1 MLPKHRRIMRN
12 QLDTTF
18 EQLSQLGS
26 LQQPVKGW
34 LRSIR
39 EALAMT
45 GKQLGERLGVSQPR
59 VVKME
64 KDEISGALT
73 LKSMRQAAEAMDCVF
88 VYAVVPRISLDETI
102 RQQAL
107 KVAGKRLSR
116 TSHTMLL
123 EDQMVSNNEQQKMLE
138 DNVEDLIRDIP
149 SDFWSNKP

>member
-107 KVAGKRLSR
+107 KVAAKRLSR

-149 SDFWSNKP
+149 SDFWSNKS

>member
-149 SDFWSNKP
+149 SDFWSNKS